1 MTSLSLRAYKAL
13 VRRGRAE
20 PLGDWPARPGG
31 TLIWGVAGTA
41 ETQQALIYLCDRL
54 SIVRGPC
61 TLVLTQ
67 TPQGNAPAQDLS
79 YLHALPEDTAT
90 ASRAFL
96 DHWKPDICVWMD
108 EPLRPALISEAKD
121 RAIPMLL
128 INAGEDVLTHASR
141 RWLPHLARDTVGA
154 FRYASAIDRDTQRSL
169 QRYQKSHVDMCDPL
183 QVSTHPP
190 AADLEVLQT
199 MRDTLAGRA
208 VWVAAHVQTEEINAI
223 LAAHR
228 ASTKFTHRLL
238 LILVCA
244 NFPTSLEA
252 RTRLAS
258 EGLRTAVWDDGD
270 KIDENT
276 QVLMV
281 EDPDDIGLWYR
292 LAPAC
297 FLASSLC
304 SGYGGC
310 DPYPAASL
318 GSAIIYGPNVGKHL
332 TGYTRLAS
340 VGAARIVNDRE
351 GLARAVSNL
360 LASDQAASM
369 AHAAWQTISD
379 GAEAT
384 DRVLELVQDALDDVE
399 ALT

>member
-20 PLGDWPARPGG
+20 PQGIWPERPDG
-31 TLIWGVAGTA
+31 TLIWGVAATP

-54 SIVRGPC
+54 SMVRGSC
-61 TLVLTQ
+61 TLMLTQ
-67 TPQGNAPAQDLS
+67 TPKAAQPPKDQPH
-79 YLHALPEDTAT
+79 LHALPEDTML

-96 DHWKPDICVWMD
+96 DHWRPDVCIWMD

-128 INAGEDVLTHASR
+128 VNAREDVLAHASR

-154 FRYASAIDRDTQRSL
+154 FRYASARDKDAQRSL
-169 QRYQKSHVDMCDPL
+169 QRYRKAHVDLSEPL
-183 QVSTHPP
+183 QVSSHPP
-190 AADLEVLQT
+190 AADLQVLQS

-208 VWVAAHVQTEEINAI
+208 VWMAAHVQTEEINAI

-228 ASTKFTHRLL
+228 ASTKFTHRLM

-244 NFPTSLEA
+244 DFPTSLEA
-252 RTRLAS
+252 RKRLAA
-258 EGLRTAVWDDGD
+258 ENLRTAYWDLGD
-270 KIDENT
+270 KVDENT
-276 QVLMV
+276 QVLLV

-292 LAPAC
+292 LAPVC

-304 SGYGGC
+304 SGHGGC

-318 GSAIIYGPNVGKHL
+318 GSAIIYGPNVGGHL
-332 TGYTRLAS
+332 TGYTRLAT
-340 VGAARIVNDRE
+340 VGAARIVNDKE

-379 GAEAT
+379 GAEST
-384 DRVLELVQDALDDVE
+384 DHVLELVQDALDDVE
-399 ALT
+399 DLA